1 VVGSELVFVE
11 VVESVI
17 AAASIPGSEEEEE
30 EEALFDRD
38 NWVVFFRVACTG
50 DTVPGDRV

>member
-1 VVGSELVFVE
+1 MVGSELVLVE
-11 VVESVI
+11 VVLVESVI
-17 AAASIPGSEEEEE
+17 AAESEE

-38 NWVVFFRVACTG
+38 NWVAFFRVACTG